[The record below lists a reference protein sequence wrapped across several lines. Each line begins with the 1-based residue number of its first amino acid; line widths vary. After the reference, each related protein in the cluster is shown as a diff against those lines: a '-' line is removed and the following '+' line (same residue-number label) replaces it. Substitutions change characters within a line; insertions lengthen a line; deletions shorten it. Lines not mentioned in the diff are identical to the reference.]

1 MRILP
6 TKHVSEHTSLLGLAG
21 RVLQELRE
29 PSTISELW
37 ARVRARQDPATF
49 ARFVLALDLL
59 HLMGAAKLE
68 AGLVTRVSR

>member
-21 RVLQELRE
+21 RLAGELRE
-29 PSTISELW
+29 PCTVSELW
-37 ARVRARQDPATF
+37 RRARERRDPGSF

-59 HLMGAAKLE
+59 YLIGVVVLDDGLLRRAA
-68 AGLVTRVSR
+68 S